1 MFYTRTIARRLPRA
15 HTINFRRAMSSQDK
29 ILFGPFEVTDQVFY
43 KTAHSFALVNLKPL
57 LPGHVLICPLKPY
70 KRLTE
75 MPAAEVTDLFTTTQ
89 LIQNMLA
96 RRYFPSPSGAP
107 APPEAGSFNVAMQ
120 DGVDAGQT
128 VPHVHVHIIPRVP
141 DESGKDSAG
150 ARDEIY
156 EQMATEPGNVGGA
169 LWDAALGKRPAA
181 SGRFDNI
188 EDAMRK
194 ARSMEDMVSEAEEY
208 KKLLREMGAVSKL

>member
-1 MFYTRTIARRLPRA
+1 
-15 HTINFRRAMSSQDK
+15 
-29 ILFGPFEVTDQVFY
+29 
-43 KTAHSFALVNLKPL
+43 
-57 LPGHVLICPLKPY
+57 
-70 KRLTE
+70 
-75 MPAAEVTDLFTTTQ
+75 
-89 LIQNMLA
+89 MLA
-96 RRYFPSPSGAP
+96 RRYFPSPSGTP

-128 VPHVHVHIIPRVP
+128 VAHVHVHIIPRVP
-141 DESGKDSAG
+141 DETGKDGAG

-156 EQMATEPGNVGGA
+156 EQMATEPGNIGGA

-208 KKLLREMGAVSKL
+208 KKLLKEMGAVAKI